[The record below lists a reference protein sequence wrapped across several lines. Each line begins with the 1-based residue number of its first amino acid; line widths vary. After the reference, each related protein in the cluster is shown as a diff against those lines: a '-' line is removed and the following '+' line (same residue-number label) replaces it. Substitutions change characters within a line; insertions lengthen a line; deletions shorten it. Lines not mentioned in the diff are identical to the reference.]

1 MIVYLTGANLNKD
14 SLFFMPRQAGALLI
28 NSPFSDRKGD
38 AGVLRGGERPLE
50 RVAALRQAQG
60 PLSRRLTME
69 ARGSLPPFID
79 ERTALRAY
87 RLKTKEKK

>member
-38 AGVLRGGERPLE
+38 AGALRGGERPLE
-50 RVAALRQAQG
+50 GVAGRPGGNVGLRLLRYARNDNMELGAETTTWSQG
-60 PLSRRLTME
+60 
-69 ARGSLPPFID
+69 
-79 ERTALRAY
+79 
-87 RLKTKEKK
+87 

>member
-50 RVAALRQAQG
+50 RVA
-60 PLSRRLTME
+60 E
-69 ARGSLPPFID
+69 D
-79 ERTALRAY
+79 TALQINKCMYESDGSPSAV
-87 RLKTKEKK
+87 LGG

>member
-1 MIVYLTGANLNKD
+1 VIVYLTGANLNKD

-50 RVAALRQAQG
+50 GVGGNAVPPRG
-60 PLSRRLTME
+60 RR
-69 ARGSLPPFID
+69 PPFID

-87 RLKTKEKK
+87 RLKTKGK

>member
-50 RVAALRQAQG
+50 GVGGNAV
-60 PLSRRLTME
+60 PP
-69 ARGSLPPFID
+69 RGSLPP
-79 ERTALRAY
+79 LY
-87 RLKTKEKK
+87 SL